1 MEAAGRSVLLGD
13 FGAWGTGT
21 NIYPYP
27 LAAAA
32 QEVEMA
38 TTATEVQHGNMGA
51 VRIWK
56 WTLTDGETGDAIIV
70 PEKADVSI
78 QAYGTWSGGPTLTI
92 QGSLIPDS
100 TIDQFFGAKD
110 GSNTLISLTGDGG
123 AFVLENFYR
132 MRPKITGGSSSSIN
146 IYMLLK

>member
-1 MEAAGRSVLLGD
+1 
-13 FGAWGTGT
+13 
-21 NIYPYP
+21 
-27 LAAAA
+27 
-32 QEVEMA
+32 MA
-38 TTATEVQHGNMGA
+38 TKVTEIQHGYMGV
-51 VRIWK
+51 VRIYK
-56 WTLTDGETGDAIIV
+56 WTLTDGETGEAIIV

-78 QAYGTWSGGPTLTI
+78 QAYGTWGGAALTI

-110 GSNTLISLTGDGG
+110 GSNTLISLTADGG

>member
-1 MEAAGRSVLLGD
+1 
-13 FGAWGTGT
+13 
-21 NIYPYP
+21 
-27 LAAAA
+27 
-32 QEVEMA
+32 MA

-78 QAYGTWSGGPTLTI
+78 QAYGTWGGATLTI

-110 GSNTLISLTGDGG
+110 GSNTLISLTVDGG
-123 AFVLENFYR
+123 GFCPGE
-132 MRPKITGGSSSSIN
+132 
-146 IYMLLK
+146 LLQDAAKDNGRIIIQHQRLYAAEVGTK